1 MRVTVG
7 LGAGGFVGVTDGVG
21 VAEGV
26 AVAVAVTVGV
36 TLGDDVDGVGD
47 GVWLVLGDV
56 EPEAVGS
63 SSEQALS
70 ARVASSIGTATRVR
84 RADRV
89 VPAEV
94 MTPTVTGVTDVT
106 RDPTVRVGPGR
117 ARQGR

>member
-1 MRVTVG
+1 MAVG
-7 LGAGGFVGVTDGVG
+7 LGAGGFVGDAVGVG
-21 VAEGV
+21 VAEG
-26 AVAVAVTVGV
+26 VAVAVTVGV
-36 TLGDDVDGVGD
+36 TLGDDIDGVGD
-47 GVWLVLGDV
+47 GVWLVLGEV

-94 MTPTVTGVTDVT
+94 MAPTVTGVTGVT
-106 RDPTVRVGPGR
+106 WEPAAESGR